1 MLMFFFKISS
11 LRKFGNQLTQFLD
24 EKDAVK
30 NVQEIMKKSMKNFNR
45 ILYNEHE
52 NLSWAV
58 KLQVDLLFSS
68 A

>member
-1 MLMFFFKISS
+1 MFFFKISS